1 MDFCKVT
8 IFKQFQEFFQPHD
21 GVKCLKAL
29 EMLEMHFKRE
39 ISNLSCFQADAPFPD
54 ELEVPDGRRSMPGPI
69 SGLSKEVRCKHETV
83 TRGGRQGR
91 QFPPPMAYDWLTFQR
106 FAFCGV
112 L

>member
-1 MDFCKVT
+1 MYFCKVT

-54 ELEVPDGRRSMPGPI
+54 VAPR
-69 SGLSKEVRCKHETV
+69 
-83 TRGGRQGR
+83 TR
-91 QFPPPMAYDWLTFQR
+91 AK
-106 FAFCGV
+106 
-112 L
+112 